1 MAQKACRF
9 CGLKHPEGRGDRTDG
24 WLYECVKKLGAEVKR
39 LKKLEESACL
49 AGGCGDCET
58 CLAHNER
65 ALKKARENCTHPKPH
80 REVMTGEGNTVYC
93 RECGKLLEDSK

>member
-1 MAQKACRF
+1 MAQKTCTT
-9 CGLKHPEGRGDRTDG
+9 CGLKHPERSKNGVST
-24 WLYECVKKLGAEVKR
+24 WLYECVKALGSELKR
-39 LKKLEESACL
+39 LKKKEEEACL

-65 ALKKARENCTHPKPH
+65 MLKKARASCTHPKPY